1 MNEADVRKEDSCQE
15 HSCGELPEKTV
26 SGDTTDE
33 KPGNGAISYKAFL
46 DRHGR
51 LTYTNVG
58 VSMLP
63 LLRQGRDLFTVEKK
77 TADRCQ
83 AGDVVLY
90 RRPPDQYVLHRIIE
104 VREEDYVILG
114 DNCIKKE
121 TGIRDEDILAVLTG
135 FVRKGKEYTVHD
147 RAYRAYTFLWL
158 HTIPLRVFLKR
169 TGGLV
174 KRGGRAVRNRA
185 RRLAGRE

>member
-1 MNEADVRKEDSCQE
+1 MDPCKE
-15 HSCGELPEKTV
+15 HACGELPEKTG
-26 SGDTTDE
+26 SGS
-33 KPGNGAISYKAFL
+33 ISYEAFL
-46 DRHGR
+46 EQHGR

-114 DNCIKKE
+114 DNCVKKE

-135 FVRKGKEYTVHD
+135 FVRKGKEYTVQD

-158 HTIPLRVFLKR
+158 HTIPLRFFLKK
-169 TGGLV
+169 TGALV
-174 KRGGRAVRNRA
+174 KGGSRAVRNRA
-185 RRLAGRE
+185 RRMAGRGQ